1 MRCPSCSSEIPDR
14 SRYCSACGSL
24 VDSGNDAT
32 LIDEKLGN
40 EGETIAPA
48 TPRRTPS
55 HPASPPHRSS
65 RISSTSAALLSSS
78 AAIGGGRF
86 AAAQIIADRYLLVAL
101 AGPCGIGPV
110 FR

>member
-1 MRCPSCSSEIPDR
+1 MRGPPCSSEIPAR
-14 SRYCSACGSL
+14 SGYCSACGSL

-65 RISSTSAALLSSS
+65 RISSSSAALLSSS
-78 AAIGGGRF
+78 DAIGGGRF
-86 AAAQIIADRYLLVAL
+86 APGQIISDTYRGL
-101 AGPCGIGPV
+101 
-110 FR
+110 

>member
-24 VDSGNDAT
+24 VDSSNDPT
-32 LIDEKLGN
+32 LIDDKLGN

-65 RISSTSAALLSSS
+65 RISSSSAALLSSS
-78 AAIGGGRF
+78 DAIGGGRF
-86 AAAQIIADRYLLVAL
+86 TPGQIIPDRFPVSSL
-101 AGPCGIGPV
+101 ARHGGL
-110 FR
+110 